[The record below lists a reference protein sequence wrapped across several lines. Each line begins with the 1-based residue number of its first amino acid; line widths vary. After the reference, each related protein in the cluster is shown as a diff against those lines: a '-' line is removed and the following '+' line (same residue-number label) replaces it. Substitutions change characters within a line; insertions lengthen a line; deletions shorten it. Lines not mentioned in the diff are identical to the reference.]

1 MDIDDIEKEYE
12 KWFFFLAKGFNV
24 LVQGSG
30 SKRSLIENF
39 RTKHL
44 IDYDTLVI
52 NGFFPSL
59 SIKQIL
65 RDICKELLDIDVPT
79 GKPENICDEIVST
92 LKTAERDIIL
102 IIHNIDGPNLRNFKI
117 QNIFSQLSRSNRVKI
132 VCSIDHPNAHLLW
145 DNVRMTN
152 LKFATFKVDTNED
165 YSVEQSYE
173 KSTAKRNAQLSVSAA
188 NHVLSSLTPNA
199 IKIFFLLAE
208 HQLEHGNE
216 EDYNG
221 LSFTD
226 LYSQCRREFLV
237 NSDLTL
243 RTQLIEFKD
252 HKLIK
257 LKKGVDGAEMLT
269 ISLDDESLKEVM
281 ENNH

>member
-1 MDIDDIEKEYE
+1 M
-12 KWFFFLAKGFNV
+12 
-24 LVQGSG
+24 
-30 SKRSLIENF
+30 
-39 RTKHL
+39 
-44 IDYDTLVI
+44 
-52 NGFFPSL
+52 
-59 SIKQIL
+59 QIL
-65 RDICKELLDIDVPT
+65 KDICKELLDIDIPP
-79 GKPENICDEIVST
+79 GKPEVICEEIVST
-92 LKTAERDIIL
+92 LKAEERDVVL
-102 IIHNIDGPNLRNFKI
+102 IVHNIDGPNLRNFKI
-117 QNIFSQLSRSNRVKI
+117 QNIFSQLARSNRVKI
-132 VCSIDHPNAHLLW
+132 VCSVDHPNAHLLW

-152 LKFATFKVDTNED
+152 LKFASFKVNTHES

-208 HQLEHGNE
+208 HQLEHGND

-221 LSFTD
+221 LSFSE

-243 RTQLIEFKD
+243 RTQMIEFKD

-257 LKKGVDGAEMLT
+257 FKKGLDGAEMLT

-281 ENNH
+281 DNNN